1 MKTTEKI
8 KLMMAIEKN
17 IKKLDANEI
26 NMAIRMIKDR
36 RDMLEMEARATF
48 HVGDLISF
56 AHKKVGEMNGVV
68 KKLNIKTAVV
78 KAENGETWKIP
89 LSILSPCP
97 ASHSIVR
104 GAGL

>member
-8 KLMMAIEKN
+8 KRL
-17 IKKLDANEI
+17 LSDCDANEI
-26 NMAIRMIKDR
+26 NMVIRMIKDR

-56 AHKKVGEMNGVV
+56 AHKKVGELNGVV

-78 KAENGETWKIP
+78 KA
-89 LSILSPCP
+89 
-97 ASHSIVR
+97 
-104 GAGL
+104 

>member
-8 KLMMAIEKN
+8 KRL
-17 IKKLDANEI
+17 LSDCDANEI
-26 NMAIRMIKDR
+26 NMVIRMIKDR
-36 RDMLEMEARATF
+36 RDVLEMEARATF

-68 KKLNIKTAVV
+68 KKLNIKTAVI
-78 KAENGETWKIP
+78 KAENGEKWKVP
-89 LSILSPCP
+89 LSILSLCP

-104 GAGL
+104 GGGL

>member
-8 KLMMAIEKN
+8 KRL
-17 IKKLDANEI
+17 LSDCDANEI
-26 NMAIRMIKDR
+26 NMVIRMIKDR

-68 KKLNIKTAVV
+68 KKLNIKTAVI
-78 KAENGETWKIP
+78 KAENGEKWKVP
-89 LSILSPCP
+89 LSILSHCP

-104 GAGL
+104 GGGL

>member
-8 KLMMAIEKN
+8 KRL
-17 IKKLDANEI
+17 LSDCDANEI
-26 NMAIRMIKDR
+26 NMVIRMIKDR

-68 KKLNIKTAVV
+68 KKLNIKTAVI
-78 KAENGETWKIP
+78 KAENGEKWKVP
-89 LSILSPCP
+89 LSILSQCP
-97 ASHSIVR
+97 TSHSIVR
-104 GAGL
+104 GGGL

>member
-8 KLMMAIEKN
+8 KRL
-17 IKKLDANEI
+17 LSDCDANEI
-26 NMAIRMIKDR
+26 NMVIRMIKDR

-56 AHKKVGEMNGVV
+56 AHKKVGELNGVV

-104 GAGL
+104 GGGL